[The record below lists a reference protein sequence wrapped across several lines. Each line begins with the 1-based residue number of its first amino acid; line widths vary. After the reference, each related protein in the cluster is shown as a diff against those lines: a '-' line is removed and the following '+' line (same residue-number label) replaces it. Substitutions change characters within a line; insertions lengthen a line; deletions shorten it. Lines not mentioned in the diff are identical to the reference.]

1 MKLLVVLQKPRAN
14 TKDCKNKTQRMHKY
28 YALCTLMYGSFLF
41 VAICKNLFFYVYP
54 SSYFVA
60 ATSFGHFSLCYTVSK
75 TVLLLCQQPPA
86 LGTIQYCCWVF
97 LLYSEFSFNADS
109 HHQVRSKIFVLIFE
123 EFVIFVATEKI
134 V

>member
-75 TVLLLCQQPPA
+75 TVLLLCPA
-86 LGTIQYCCWVF
+86 TACLRDNTVLLLGFFCCIVSF
-97 LLYSEFSFNADS
+97 LLMRIHIIRWGLKFLCSYLRNSSF
-109 HHQVRSKIFVLIFE
+109 L
-123 EFVIFVATEKI
+123 
-134 V
+134 